1 MSSFRLHIFFFA
13 VLLISGSVL
22 QTTKSINYMEHYRQ
36 AWTEDRQLIPKGP
49 IPHSIWFT
57 YHHDILEAKAPLN
70 FYNNIVKSIDAYRI
84 LWNNDT
90 EMKVNFL
97 VDDNCTDLLDQID
110 QELNL
115 TLGKAFR
122 NENQGQFKADLCR
135 LAALYLNGGYYFDID
150 MEVIQ
155 PILLNDDISFSSAM
169 ATLFPVFFQSYLA
182 STARHPIL
190 RSNLDTMEE
199 FYRGEGECKAQ
210 NTGIIGCCTLMTA
223 WNQTDNRGQVKLLEE
238 IYLNHEIFNGTYRN
252 VPFRGGNPECHWIVH
267 DPEDLQAYFYSRMH
281 PSPRCI

>member
-1 MSSFRLHIFFFA
+1 MIIFVSA
-13 VLLISGSVL
+13 VLFISGNVL
-22 QTTKSINYMEHYRQ
+22 LTNKSIINYMKQEKYRQ
-36 AWTEDRQLIPKGP
+36 AGMEDRQLIPKGP

-57 YHHDILEAKAPLN
+57 YRHDILETKAPLH
-70 FYNNIVKSIDAYRI
+70 FYNNIVKSTDAYRI

-90 EMKVNFL
+90 EMKVTFL

-122 NENQGQFKADLCR
+122 NEFGGQYKADLCR

-155 PILLNDDISFSSAM
+155 PILLNDGISFSSAVS
-169 ATLFPVFFQSYLA
+169 TLFPVFFQSYLA

-199 FYRGEGECKAQ
+199 YYRGEGECKAQ

-223 WNQTDNRGQVKLLEE
+223 WNRTDNKGQVKLLEE
-238 IYLNHEIFNGTYRN
+238 IYLNHEILNGTYRN
-252 VPFRGGNPECHWIVH
+252 VPFRGENSECHWIVH

-281 PSPRCI
+281 PSHRCP